1 VIPADSFP
9 FALLQALACAVGG
22 RATGTPVETNKHIT
36 DTEN

>member
-1 VIPADSFP
+1 MIDRFP

-22 RATGTPVETNKHIT
+22 RAAGTPTETNKHIT